1 MASLIRRMRRRL
13 LDEVKYSALSRELM
27 GWMWLLRGSMT
38 RERVARGTKLA
49 RALGFAMSQRL
60 RAICITKIKSCPGID
75 GASEVWT
82 EVARQNARYFSIIQ
96 KQPKLERSIILKAP
110 GAHGEKGVLLMTF
123 EYNWARLLLGMN
135 DDELGWLEERFDLI
149 FSTSSSPTAYAIL
162 LLAVSRIRGTVF
174 VQVCNPR
181 DAAVVESI
189 HPRLKCLPT
198 MPCDWINPDLF
209 DPKPNAERQTDVLM
223 VSNWADVKRHFD
235 LFRALAPL
243 SKDLRIVLIG
253 QPEDGVTSED
263 IRSMA
268 REYGVPQELVIFESL
283 PIHEVARHQCD
294 ARVSVI
300 MSRREGCCVAAV
312 ESLFAGSA
320 LALRAD
326 AHIGPLSYI
335 NEQTGRLLRPSHLAE
350 DLAALV
356 NDSGKLAPRT
366 WAIENIAG
374 LCSQKK
380 VDDMLAKHAAAT
392 RAPWTRGIVLPQ
404 WRPHPTFACADDLEA
419 MCPVYTE
426 LHERF
431 PQVFSENLITESWR

>member
-1 MASLIRRMRRRL
+1 MKALIRRIKRHIA
-13 LDEVKYSALSRELM
+13 DDVKYAARSREWM
-27 GWMWLLRGSMT
+27 GWLWLFRGVMTRDKALRGT
-38 RERVARGTKLA
+38 RLA
-49 RALGFAMSQRL
+49 RALGFAMSERL
-60 RAICITKIKSCPGID
+60 RGICISKLNACPGID
-75 GASEVWT
+75 GAAAVWT
-82 EVARQNARYFSIIQ
+82 EVARRNARYGAIIK
-96 KQPKLERSIILKAP
+96 KQPRLERSIILKAP
-110 GAHGEKGVLLMTF
+110 GNDGEKGVLLMTF
-123 EYNWARLLLGMN
+123 EYNWARLLLGMK
-135 DDELGWLEERFDLI
+135 DEELSWLEERFDLI

-162 LLAVSRIRGTVF
+162 LLAVSRLRGTVF

-181 DAAVVESI
+181 DASVIESI

-209 DPKPNAERQTDVLM
+209 EPKPNAERQTDVLM

-243 SKDLRIVLIG
+243 PKELRVVLIG

-263 IRSMA
+263 IRRMA
-268 REYGVPQELVIFESL
+268 HEYGVPQELVIFESL
-283 PIHEVARHQCD
+283 PIQEVARHQCD
-294 ARVSVI
+294 SRVSVI

-312 ESLFAGSA
+312 ESIFAGSA

-335 NEQTGRLLRPSHLAE
+335 NEQTGRLLRPDHLAD

-356 NDSGKLAPRT
+356 RDSAILDPRG
-366 WAIENIAG
+366 WAVENIAG

-380 VDDMLAKHAAAT
+380 VDAMLAEHAAT
-392 RAPWTRGIVLPQ
+392 TGAPWTRGIVLPQ
-404 WRPHPTFACADDLEA
+404 WRPHPTFARADDLEIMRPIYA
-419 MCPVYTE
+419 D

-431 PQVFSENLITESWR
+431 PQVFSADLITESWR

>member
-1 MASLIRRMRRRL
+1 MASLIRRVKRRL
-13 LDEVKYSALSRELM
+13 LDELKYSSLSRELM
-27 GWMWLLRGSMT
+27 GWMWLLRGGMT
-38 RERVARGTKLA
+38 RQKVARGARLA
-49 RALGFAMSQRL
+49 RALGFAMSKRL
-60 RAICITKIKSCPGID
+60 RSLCIAKIRANPGID

-82 EVARQNARYFSIIQ
+82 EVARRNARYSSIIR
-96 KQPKLERSIILKAP
+96 KQPLLDRSIILKAP
-110 GAHGEKGVLLMTF
+110 GDHGEKGVLLMTF

-135 DDELGWLEERFDLI
+135 DDELAWLETRFDLV
-149 FSTSSSPTAYAIL
+149 FSTSSSPTAYAVL

-174 VQVCNPR
+174 VQVCNPG
-181 DAAVVESI
+181 DAAVIESI

-209 DPKPNAERQTDVLM
+209 EPKPNAERQTDVLM

-268 REYGVPQELVIFESL
+268 REYGVPQQLVVFESL

-335 NEQTGRLLRPSHLAE
+335 NDQTGRLLRPSHLAQ

-356 NDSGKLAPRT
+356 IDSGKLSPRE

-380 VDDMLAKHAAAT
+380 VDDMLAGHAAASG
-392 RAPWTRGIVLPQ
+392 APWTRGIVLPQ
-404 WRPHPTFACADDLEA
+404 WRPHPTFARTDDLESMRSIYA
-419 MCPVYTE
+419 E

-431 PQVFSENLITESWR
+431 PKVFSQNLITESWR